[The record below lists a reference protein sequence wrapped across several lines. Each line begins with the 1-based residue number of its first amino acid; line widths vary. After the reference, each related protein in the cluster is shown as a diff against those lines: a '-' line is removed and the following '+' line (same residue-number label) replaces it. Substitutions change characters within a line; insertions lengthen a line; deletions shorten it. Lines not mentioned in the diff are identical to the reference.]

1 MKRAIAKTS
10 TTQRTQDWND
20 NRMTPPTPLQL
31 TIGPV
36 LYYWDKD
43 RLLQF
48 YEQLASVPV
57 HTVYLGEVV
66 CSKRRSLR
74 LSDWLEVARKLNAS
88 GKQVVLSTLTLIE
101 AQSELATVERACS
114 NGEFLV
120 EANDMAAVQFC
131 SERRLPFVTGPHINL
146 YNGRALRFLQQ
157 NGLQRWVLPLE
168 LSREQLQ
175 LLQQEAMALSGESL
189 PELEVFG
196 YGLMPLAHSARCFTA
211 RHHDLPKDRCEFRCI
226 EDPDGMPVYSQDGD
240 RLFTING
247 IQTQSGRCLDL
258 RHAWQDMQQRGVTA
272 FRFSP
277 HSEAFVEKV
286 QTLARAIQSNA
297 AFEKARSA
305 DTDCDGYWYGAP
317 GMIRVLPV
325 S

>member
-1 MKRAIAKTS
+1 MLPTS
-10 TTQRTQDWND
+10 S
-20 NRMTPPTPLQL
+20 LQL
-31 TIGPV
+31 SIGPV
-36 LYYWDKD
+36 LYYWDKTQ
-43 RLLQF
+43 LLDF
-48 YEQLASVPV
+48 YQALATAPV
-57 HTVYLGEVV
+57 QTVYLGEVV

-74 LSDWLEVARKLNAS
+74 LPEWLDVARHLAAC

-101 AQSELATVERACS
+101 AQSELAGVERACN

-131 SERRLPFVTGPHINL
+131 SERGLPFVTGPHINL

-157 NGLQRWVLPLE
+157 SGLQRWVLPLE

-175 LLQQEAMALSGESL
+175 LLQQEACELSSAPL

-226 EDPDGMPVYSQDGD
+226 EDSDGMPVYSQDGD

-258 RHAWQDMQQRGVTA
+258 RHAWQDMQQRGVNA

-277 HSEAFVEKV
+277 HSPAFFASTQTFFERV
-286 QTLARAIQSNA
+286 QGLADAIQGKRA
-297 AFEKARSA
+297 LEKARSA
-305 DTDCDGYWYGAP
+305 ETDCDGYWYGAP

>member
-1 MKRAIAKTS
+1 MTS
-10 TTQRTQDWND
+10 S
-20 NRMTPPTPLQL
+20 TPLQL
-31 TIGPV
+31 TIGPA
-36 LYYWDKD
+36 LYYWDKA
-43 RLLQF
+43 RLLSF
-48 YEQLASVPV
+48 YEQLANMPV
-57 HTVYLGEVV
+57 HTIYLGEVV

-74 LSDWLEVARKLNAS
+74 LSEWLDLARELKAS

-101 AQSELATVERACS
+101 AQSELATVERACN

-131 SERRLPFVTGPHINL
+131 SERGLPFVTGPHINL

-157 NGLQRWVLPLE
+157 HGLRRWVLPLE

-175 LLQQEAMALSGESL
+175 LLQQEALALSDEPL

-226 EDPDGMPVYSQDGD
+226 EDSDGMPVYSQDGD

-258 RHAWQDMQQRGVTA
+258 RHAWQDMQQRGVHA

-277 HSEAFVEKV
+277 HSQAFLEKV
-286 QTLARAIQSNA
+286 QTLADAIQSGN
-297 AFEKARSA
+297 AFEKGRGA